1 MNSRWRNLTLWVFSY
16 LSFLLASM
24 NEKFTCMKA
33 LISKG
38 CIFISFVSFPCNGEH
53 SPEEGNLRVRCAPF
67 RFCNYSGKQ
76 IEWSTPASHPD
87 VSLSRWKCART
98 GRREGDNGRDVVSP
112 AVFTLPM
119 VPCGSSPVTRVSRS
133 PLRREKRSAW
143 GEGWVDTLFHDKQ
156 PTLLR
161 SDFSPVISYHL

>member
-87 VSLSRWKCART
+87 VSLSMKMCARRKA
-98 GRREGDNGRDVVSP
+98 GRRQRARRRFAGRLYPSH
-112 AVFTLPM
+112 
-119 VPCGSSPVTRVSRS
+119 G
-133 PLRREKRSAW
+133 PLRFITSHSCFALASTTRKTKR
-143 GEGWVDTLFHDKQ
+143 
-156 PTLLR
+156 LR
-161 SDFSPVISYHL
+161 RRLGRHIISW